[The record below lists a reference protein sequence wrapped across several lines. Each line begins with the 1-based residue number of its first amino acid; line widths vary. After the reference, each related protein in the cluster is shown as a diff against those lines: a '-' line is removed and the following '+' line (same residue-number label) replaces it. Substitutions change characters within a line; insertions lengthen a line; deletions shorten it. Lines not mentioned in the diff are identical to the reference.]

1 MEEKLSFKDKLKL
14 FQKEANK
21 MPFLEKNNPKK
32 NSFKIGEFGKR
43 NFISEEIE
51 DDKIP
56 KAATIHELKETKN
69 KRKKAIGEEIINFIK
84 EKPVFPC
91 LLISKDDNGK
101 IEMNMNCLKDIDLD
115 NIKIIKE
122 EGFEMTKRK
131 DMYDYQVIDFSN
143 FQFDI
148 SVLHNNINYE
158 FKTKNLEKISE
169 KNSLI
174 IGKYKLYSFNI
185 NEGDLSFNSHFLNKF
200 ETIANDDS
208 SDKIKAKEID
218 EIFESQGYFIPLK
231 IYIGG
236 LFINRYNKKN
246 SKSLRESIVR
256 LNKTLAENE
265 FKLKDGF
272 ESSSEN
278 DLNKIFINQNTQ
290 IIGGDKNEKNFDKW
304 TKSVRITNSH
314 IIECT
319 NIIEAKNIL
328 PNELKQKLKIPLQ
341 LVETKYLK
349 RRKYYQIINA
359 LKDIQL
365 DEYKGYDDL
374 SKGLCKERKIP
385 EIYKKV
391 IDFYADKSVGYTTKA
406 VSESFEDIIVGFKF
420 ISKRD
425 DDKNGEWDIKFNPL
439 LKKEIYVTFTSQF
452 IRVEKYLIEIYLMK
466 FPE

>member
-1 MEEKLSFKDKLKL
+1 MEEQLSFKDKLKL

-21 MPFLEKNNPKK
+21 EEKNIYSK
-32 NSFKIGEFGKR
+32 NLVKIKEFGKS
-43 NFISEEIE
+43 NMISGEIE
-51 DDKIP
+51 NDTKE
-56 KAATIHELKETKN
+56 ATIHQLKGSKN
-69 KRKKAIGEEIINFIK
+69 PRKKTICGEILNFIK

-101 IEMNMNCLKDIDLD
+101 IEMNMNCLEDIDID

-148 SVLHNNINYE
+148 SVLHNNVN
-158 FKTKNLEKISE
+158 FASKAKNMEKISE
-169 KNSLI
+169 KNHLL

-185 NEGDLSFNSHFLNKF
+185 NEGDLSFNSHFLKKF
-200 ETIANDDS
+200 EIIANDHS
-208 SDKIKAKEID
+208 SDKMKAKEID

-246 SKSLRESIVR
+246 IRSLRESLIE
-256 LNKTLAENE
+256 LTKNMTLVEDE
-265 FKLKDGF
+265 FKLKDGLDY
-272 ESSSEN
+272 SSGRDVN
-278 DLNKIFINQNTQ
+278 QIFLNENTQ
-290 IIGGDKNEKNFDKW
+290 IIGGDKNEKNFEKW
-304 TKSVRITNSH
+304 TKSVKIFNSH

-328 PNELKQKLKIPLQ
+328 PNELKNKLKIPLQ
-341 LVETKYLK
+341 IIEEKYLK
-349 RRKYYQIINA
+349 RRKYYQIINS
-359 LKDIQL
+359 LKDVEL
-365 DEYKGYDDL
+365 DEYKGYDDF
-374 SKGLCKERKIP
+374 SKGLCKESNIP
-385 EIYKKV
+385 EIYKKE
-391 IDFYADKSVGYTTKA
+391 IDFYAQKTAGYTTKT

-425 DDKNGEWDIKFNPL
+425 DDKNGQWDIKFNPL
-439 LKKEIYVTFTSQF
+439 LKKEINVTFTSQL
-452 IRVEKYLIEIYLMK
+452 IRVEKYLIQIYLMR
-466 FPE
+466 FPD